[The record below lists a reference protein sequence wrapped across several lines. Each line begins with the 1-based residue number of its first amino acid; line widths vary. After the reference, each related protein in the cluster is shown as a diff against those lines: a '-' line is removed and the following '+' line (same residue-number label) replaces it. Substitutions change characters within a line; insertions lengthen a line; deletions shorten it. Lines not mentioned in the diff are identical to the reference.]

1 MIIIDHTLK
10 MPVVSLIT
18 EGIKISV
25 ETLFEKDY
33 SRPKLN
39 EYIFSYSIRIEN
51 TNPFEVQLLRRK
63 WVIVDANA
71 ARREIEGIGIV
82 GLQPYI
88 APGSDYSYS
97 STCDLTTEIGI
108 MQGVY
113 FMRNVEDDTHF
124 KVSVPKFKLIA
135 PYKMN

>member
-1 MIIIDHTLK
+1 MFIIDRSIE
-10 MPVVSLIT
+10 MPIVSLIT

-25 ETLFEKDY
+25 DTLFEKDY

-51 TNPFEVQLLRRK
+51 TNPFEVQLLRRR
-63 WVIVDANA
+63 WVILDANA
-71 ARREIEGIGIV
+71 ARREIEGVGIV

-88 APGSDYSYS
+88 SPGGHYSYS
-97 STCDLTTEIGI
+97 STCDLTSEIGV

-113 FMRNVEDDTHF
+113 FMRNVDDDTKF

>member
-1 MIIIDHTLK
+1 
-10 MPVVSLIT
+10 MPIVTQIT
-18 EGIKISV
+18 DGVKISV

-39 EYIFSYSIRIEN
+39 EYIFSYSITIEN

-71 ARREIEGIGIV
+71 ARREIEGVGIV

-88 APGSDYSYS
+88 PSGGQYSYS
-97 STCDLTTEIGI
+97 STCDLTTEIGL

-113 FMRNVEDDTHF
+113 FMRNVEQNTNF